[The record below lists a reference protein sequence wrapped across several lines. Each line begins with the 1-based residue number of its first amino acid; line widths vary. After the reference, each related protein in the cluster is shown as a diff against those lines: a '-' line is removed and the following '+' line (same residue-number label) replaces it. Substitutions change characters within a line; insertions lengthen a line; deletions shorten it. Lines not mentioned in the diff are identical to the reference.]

1 MLCNPASSYPDKI
14 DEMLF
19 FQDNPFEKEY
29 IINHYENL
37 ISQGKYSEAER
48 YLNQQEPV
56 YGLFAD
62 FLNLIENRI
71 FHLQEY
77 VLGKP
82 PKKQPFFYYDSLI
95 RYLFGTLQIFTD
107 LEAEEDTAAIF
118 LFSDLD
124 EQESTDGLELL
135 TEEEEEP
142 PLITADMI
150 WI

>member
-29 IINHYENL
+29 LINHYENL

-48 YLNQQEPV
+48 YLHQQEPV
-56 YGLFAD
+56 YGFFAD

-82 PKKQPFFYYDSLI
+82 PKKQPFFYYDSRI
-95 RYLFGTLQIFTD
+95 RYPFGSLRIFTD
-107 LEAEEDTAAIF
+107 QDAEEDTAAIF

-142 PLITADMI
+142 PRITADLI